1 MSKKETTV
9 QTVQAKVIKR
19 FVIAKSMLGKNQL
32 LEFTNKKGQ
41 QCIYNH
47 DVVYEQLKDKFEAM
61 ECFAKYKSYTNTNDL
76 PVFVRNLPTLV

>member
-1 MSKKETTV
+1 MSKKETAVATAPV
-9 QTVQAKVIKR
+9 KVIKR

>member
-1 MSKKETTV
+1 MSKKETAVATAP
-9 QTVQAKVIKR
+9 TKIIKR
-19 FVIAKSMLGKNQL
+19 FVIAKSMIGKNQL

>member
-1 MSKKETTV
+1 MKNQNESTVSTTIV
-9 QTVQAKVIKR
+9 KR
-19 FVIAKSMLGKNQL
+19 FVIRKALIGKNAI

-41 QCIYNH
+41 QCVYNH